1 MPTRL
6 IVLVVAL
13 AALAAVPATCAGAG
27 AATRATLTVQSSDY
41 GPVLWDGA
49 NRALYAFT
57 ADRRGRS
64 NCSGACAKAWPP
76 YYASG
81 TLRAGK
87 GVKQTLIGT
96 TRRADGR
103 RQVTYAGRPL
113 YYYVGDGK
121 GRILCQNVNE
131 YGGDWLVVRGSGKL
145 VR

>member
-1 MPTRL
+1 MVRRL
-6 IVLVVAL
+6 AIALLVVSAV
-13 AALAAVPATCAGAG
+13 AAAGASG
-27 AATRATLTVQSSDY
+27 AARPALTVHASDY
-41 GPVLWDGA
+41 GPVLWDGS

-57 ADRRGRS
+57 ADRGGKSR
-64 NCSGACAKAWPP
+64 CSGACAAAWPP
-76 YYASG
+76 YYAPA

-87 GVKQTLIGT
+87 GVKQSLIGT

>member
-1 MPTRL
+1 MLRRL
-6 IVLVVAL
+6 AVVLLVVSAI
-13 AALAAVPATCAGAG
+13 A
-27 AATRATLTVQSSDY
+27 AATASGATRPALVVQASDY
-41 GPVLWDGA
+41 GPVLWDGS

-57 ADRRGRS
+57 ADRGGKSR
-64 NCSGACAKAWPP
+64 CSGACAAAWPP
-76 YYASG
+76 YYAPAS
-81 TLRAGK
+81 LRAGK
-87 GVKQTLIGT
+87 GVKQSLIGT
-96 TRRADGR
+96 VRRADGR

>member
-1 MPTRL
+1 MRIL
-6 IVLVVAL
+6 LAVALLSVVAL
-13 AALAAVPATCAGAG
+13 APAAGADG
-27 AATRATLTVQSSDY
+27 AAPATLTVQSSDY
-41 GPVLWDGA
+41 GPVLWDGS

-57 ADRRGRS
+57 ADRSGRS
-64 NCSGACAKAWPP
+64 RCSGACAKAWPP
-76 YYASG
+76 YYATG

-131 YGGDWLVVRGSGKL
+131 FGGDWLVVRASGKL

>member
-1 MPTRL
+1 MLKALT
-6 IVLVVAL
+6 VAIAAA
-13 AALAAVPATCAGAG
+13 AALALVPVGGADST
-27 AATRATLTVQSSDY
+27 ARTTLVVQGSDY
-41 GPVLWDGA
+41 GQILWDGG

-57 ADRRGRS
+57 ADRGGKSR
-64 NCSGACAKAWPP
+64 CSGACAAAWPP

-87 GVKQTLIGT
+87 GVKQSLLGT
-96 TRRADGR
+96 IRRADGR

-131 YGGDWLVVRGSGKL
+131 FGGDWLVVRGSGKL

>member
-1 MPTRL
+1 MRTLFAITLLPVT
-6 IVLVVAL
+6 VLAL
-13 AALAAVPATCAGAG
+13 AFASAAGADG
-27 AATRATLTVQSSDY
+27 AARSTLTVQSSDY
-41 GPVLWDGA
+41 GPVLWDGS

-57 ADRRGRS
+57 ADRSGRS
-64 NCSGACAKAWPP
+64 RCSGACTKAWPP
-76 YYASG
+76 YYATG
-81 TLRAGK
+81 MLRAGK

-131 YGGDWLVVRGSGKL
+131 FGGDWLVVRASGKL

>member
-1 MPTRL
+1 MLRRFAV
-6 IVLVVAL
+6 VLLLVSAVA
-13 AALAAVPATCAGAG
+13 AAAANG
-27 AATRATLTVQSSDY
+27 AARPTLTVQASDY
-41 GPVLWDGA
+41 GPVLWDGS

-57 ADRRGRS
+57 ADRGGKSR
-64 NCSGACAKAWPP
+64 CSGACAAAWPP
-76 YYASG
+76 YYAPA

-87 GVKQTLIGT
+87 GVKQSLIGT
-96 TRRADGR
+96 TRRAGGR

-113 YYYVGDGK
+113 YYYVGDGR